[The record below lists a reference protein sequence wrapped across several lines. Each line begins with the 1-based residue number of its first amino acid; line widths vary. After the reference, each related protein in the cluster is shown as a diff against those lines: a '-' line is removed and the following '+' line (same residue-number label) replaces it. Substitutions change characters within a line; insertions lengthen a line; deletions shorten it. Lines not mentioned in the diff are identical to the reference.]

1 MLNCKKIKT
10 YLIRDSKTLS
20 KRQQKIME
28 KHLQHC
34 RECQYSAHHLA
45 NLSDSLKKLKN
56 IQAPSHM
63 LDDLWKNVRN
73 RLIQELHP
81 AKEYPLKKWYDFRR
95 KVSWGIPVTAAVCT
109 IILIMIFKPWTQLSK
124 PNAQNH
130 YLAVTIESVEIDNRE
145 ADVSVFE
152 IQNPDMTF
160 IWLEK
165 SDNSNGG

>member
-1 MLNCKKIKT
+1 MNCKKIKM

-20 KRQQKIME
+20 KRQLKTME

-34 RECQYSAHHLA
+34 RECQHLAHRLA
-45 NLSDSLKKLKN
+45 NLSDSLKKLRN
-56 IQAPSHM
+56 IQAPSHIH
-63 LDDLWKNVRN
+63 DDLWKNVRN

-81 AKEYPLKKWYDFRR
+81 AREYPLKKWCSFRW

-124 PNAQNH
+124 TNGQNH
-130 YLAVTIESVEIDNRE
+130 SLAVTIESVEIDNRE
-145 ADVSVFE
+145 ANVSVFE